1 MRGIAASPGVAI
13 GRALRW
19 RSQDR
24 SVSLPTSTDGSGPD
38 RWARAV
44 SSAREELAGLKA
56 RVAADIGEQ
65 EAEIFG
71 AQLLMLQD
79 RSFTGEIERLIQ
91 EAMEPEQAVEQVAA
105 RFQAVF
111 DGMDDP
117 YLKERGMDVL
127 DVGRRLIRHLTGRQE
142 LPVLTVPAIILARD
156 LTPSDTVGLDRK
168 LLLGLATETGGPTSH
183 TAILAR
189 ALGIPAVVGCSGLLD
204 QVSDGELVVLD
215 GERGV
220 VLIRPDQESLEEA
233 RVEVAARKV
242 ESERA
247 ATGLP
252 AQTMDGHTIELA
264 ANIAG
269 PQELPAAIAAGA
281 DAVGLFRTEF
291 LFMERATLPDEEEQF
306 QVYRAVAE
314 AMNGKLVIIR
324 TLDAGGDK
332 EVPALGES
340 PEANPF
346 LGCRALRI
354 CLARPDIF
362 KPQLK
367 AILRA
372 ALHGHLAVMFPMVS
386 NLEEVRQAKARLAE
400 AAVELAVAGVDH
412 APHVPI
418 GIMIETP
425 AAALIAAALA
435 AEVDFFSIG
444 SNDLVQYTLA
454 VDRGNPRVAQL
465 YQPYH
470 PAVLHLIGR
479 VVEAGQKAG
488 RWVGICGELGGD
500 PLATPLLIGL
510 GLHELSMSASRIG
523 EVRLITRSLTLARA
537 RAVAAEALNCA
548 TASEV
553 EELLRGVNRELR
565 GGSE

>member
-1 MRGIAASPGVAI
+1 
-13 GRALRW
+13 
-19 RSQDR
+19 
-24 SVSLPTSTDGSGPD
+24 
-38 RWARAV
+38 
-44 SSAREELAGLKA
+44 
-56 RVAADIGEQ
+56 
-65 EAEIFG
+65 
-71 AQLLMLQD
+71 
-79 RSFTGEIERLIQ
+79 
-91 EAMEPEQAVEQVAA
+91 
-105 RFQAVF
+105 
-111 DGMDDP
+111 
-117 YLKERGMDVL
+117 MDVL

-233 RVEVAARKV
+233 RVRQEVGARKV